1 MKKLSFFL
9 AALLVSAAPV
19 QANEELDDK
28 FIKFVEPC
36 YTSDKRL
43 EACFAMGTFQS
54 LVSSFSLICNLL
66 DDKDISEVGMINS
79 VGRLGERL
87 EQPLT
92 KKDKLAWN
100 IAVRNIRGFHP
111 KCPIRPVRY

>member
-9 AALLVSAAPV
+9 VALLVSAAPV

-43 EACFAMGTFQS
+43 EACFTMGTFS
-54 LVSSFSLICNLL
+54 LWLVAF
-66 DDKDISEVGMINS
+66 
-79 VGRLGERL
+79 R
-87 EQPLT
+87 
-92 KKDKLAWN
+92 
-100 IAVRNIRGFHP
+100 
-111 KCPIRPVRY
+111 